1 VSLRARRL
9 LVLGLV
15 AASVGGCSILRS
27 FSNKPKVTFKKLDIV
42 GVDFQ
47 AARLRADLQVE
58 NRFKVPVKL
67 ARIDWAVKIDDNSV
81 VSGTNPEGLE
91 VPAEGTALVQ
101 VPFALK
107 FEDVYRIQQKYKDVD
122 EAPFRLE
129 GTMAIDTP
137 VGPVSVPFSHEGRTP
152 VLKIPQVDLAKVDV
166 RGVNMTGADVR
177 LKFNVK
183 NPNGIPLDM
192 ESLQYALTL
201 AGSKILDGAIPAALA
216 VPAKGEG
223 KFDADVKVSFA
234 QAAAAAQAIASKS
247 SVSYTLDGNLAA
259 KTPWGT
265 VASPYTKT
273 GTNKVSQRPPTRPIA
288 PSTSSPMPP
297 RSPISRRRFSRTRKR
312 SASTRR

>member
-1 VSLRARRL
+1 MTARAFRRAVEMRFAHSAAPARARARL
-9 LVLGLV
+9 GLVLGL
-15 AASVGGCSILRS
+15 AALVSGCALLKS
-27 FSNKPKVTFKKLDIV
+27 FSNKPKVVFKKVDIV

-47 AARLRADLQVE
+47 SARLRADLEVQ
-58 NRFKVPVKL
+58 NRYKVPVKL
-67 ARIDWAVKIDDNSV
+67 ARIDWGVTIDGQNLV
-81 VSGTNPEGLE
+81 TGNNPEGLD

-122 EAPFRLE
+122 EAPFRLS
-129 GTMAIDTP
+129 GTMALDTP

-166 RGVNMTGADVR
+166 KGVNMSGADVR

-183 NPNGIPLDM
+183 NPNGIALDM
-192 ESLQYALTL
+192 QSLEYALTL
-201 AGSKILDGAIPAALA
+201 AGSKILDGAIPSALA

-265 VASPYTKT
+265 VASPFAKT
-273 GTNKVSQRPPTRPIA
+273 GTIKVSQ
-288 PSTSSPMPP
+288 
-297 RSPISRRRFSRTRKR
+297 
-312 SASTRR
+312 